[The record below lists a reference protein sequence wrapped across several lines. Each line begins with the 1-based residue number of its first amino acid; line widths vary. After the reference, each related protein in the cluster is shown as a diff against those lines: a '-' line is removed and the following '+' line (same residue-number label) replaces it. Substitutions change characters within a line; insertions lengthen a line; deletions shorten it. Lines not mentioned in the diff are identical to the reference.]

1 MDTNKIEL
9 AKKFA
14 EQKFT
19 EAGRKNHF
27 LDVFQILQDK
37 FNINDQNILV
47 AGLLHD
53 TLEDTTAT
61 YEEIEKKF
69 SKEVAN
75 LVQEVSH
82 PKNYNREQK
91 LEYYE
96 RIKIISLGAKLIK
109 MADFT
114 SHLQNFAK
122 IYERNEQHLH
132 PKFANNDKY
141 IAGIREFLDTCDDS
155 TKKEFVYRLTN
166 KLESLL

>member
-1 MDTNKIEL
+1 MDENKVEL

-14 EQKFT
+14 EQKFAET
-19 EAGRKNHF
+19 GKKNHF

-37 FNINDQNILV
+37 FNVTDDNVLI

-53 TLEDTTAT
+53 TLEDTSAT
-61 YEEIEKKF
+61 FQEIEAVF
-69 SKEVAN
+69 SKDVAD

-82 PKNYNREQK
+82 PKNYNQEQK

-96 RIKIISLGAKLIK
+96 RIKRISQEAKLIK
-109 MADFT
+109 MADFA

-132 PKFANNDKY
+132 PKFVNNNKY
-141 IAGIREFLDTCDDS
+141 IVSIRNFLDTCDNLAG
-155 TKKEFVYRLTN
+155 KEFVYGLTD
-166 KLESLL
+166 KLEALF